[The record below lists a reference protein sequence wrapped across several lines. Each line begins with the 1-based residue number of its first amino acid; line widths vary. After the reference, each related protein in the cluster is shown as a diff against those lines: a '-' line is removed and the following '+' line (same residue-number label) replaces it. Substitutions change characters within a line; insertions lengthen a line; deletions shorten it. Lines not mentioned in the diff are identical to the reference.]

1 MVETIKCPTCT
12 LYRVLSESENIM
24 LDKNLVEYF
33 SHVHDCEVSGFM
45 TDKEIEQS
53 DLPGLVVVRGPIVR
67 R

>member
-1 MVETIKCPTCT
+1 
-12 LYRVLSESENIM
+12 M